1 MAQYL
6 ATYTNSWFRRRQQ
19 GNRLLKSNLFLLAV
33 LISFVLHTSFVLYS
47 TWWQVSDVSD
57 VEENVGQLFR
67 VEFRDLESEN
77 FISRPSQQQLQQER
91 QIALREQIEQ
101 LSELPDMPAEDE
113 LASNTPD
120 IFRQALPESY
130 SFDESDW
137 QERDQSAENL
147 ISSDLGQQTIEEFD
161 DLAGADVITDTVNT
175 DRISLQG
182 SGTQKRMMANLP
194 APPKRN
200 DPLISRSLSL
210 KLDSDLLPRV
220 PEMNAEQP
228 PIELPP
234 VTEILPA
241 PRPIRPDFQPM
252 VFREEEEAIQEIK
265 QQFVQLDDLLDV
277 QIFTYHHI
285 GGEGYFQVQIRPIAQ
300 DERLKVLPKDVVF
313 VLDAST
319 SIGGRRLSVIKE
331 EIRKI
336 LDRLRPEDRFN
347 IVGFK
352 QNINLFTPTLA
363 PVSEQSKKE
372 AWMFL
377 SPLEA
382 SGRTD
387 IYTSLQPLVR
397 LGTERAR
404 PLVMMMFSDGR
415 PTVGVVN
422 SRRIIND
429 LSRHLAPSTSIYCI
443 GTGDFIN
450 RYLLDMLAYRNRGKV
465 AFERSRSELPTVIQ
479 SVFNYIENPVLL
491 KVQVFFEG
499 VDNTE
504 VYPKRLADL
513 YMDGEL
519 SVWGRLEEG
528 TNRITLRLTGE
539 AFDERKEMIVQ
550 VPIPR
555 LDNATY
561 EVARQWAFHKA
572 YHLVGQM
579 VQEGENP
586 VLMQEIKN
594 LSRTYRIGSPYS
606 EETGLN

>member
-1 MAQYL
+1 
-6 ATYTNSWFRRRQQ
+6 
-19 GNRLLKSNLFLLAV
+19 
-33 LISFVLHTSFVLYS
+33 
-47 TWWQVSDVSD
+47 
-57 VEENVGQLFR
+57 
-67 VEFRDLESEN
+67 
-77 FISRPSQQQLQQER
+77 
-91 QIALREQIEQ
+91 
-101 LSELPDMPAEDE
+101 
-113 LASNTPD
+113 
-120 IFRQALPESY
+120 
-130 SFDESDW
+130 
-137 QERDQSAENL
+137 
-147 ISSDLGQQTIEEFD
+147 
-161 DLAGADVITDTVNT
+161 
-175 DRISLQG
+175 
-182 SGTQKRMMANLP
+182 
-194 APPKRN
+194 
-200 DPLISRSLSL
+200 
-210 KLDSDLLPRV
+210 
-220 PEMNAEQP
+220 
-228 PIELPP
+228 
-234 VTEILPA
+234 
-241 PRPIRPDFQPM
+241 
-252 VFREEEEAIQEIK
+252 
-265 QQFVQLDDLLDV
+265 
-277 QIFTYHHI
+277 
-285 GGEGYFQVQIRPIAQ
+285 
-300 DERLKVLPKDVVF
+300 
-313 VLDAST
+313 
-319 SIGGRRLSVIKE
+319 
-331 EIRKI
+331 
-336 LDRLRPEDRFN
+336 
-347 IVGFK
+347 
-352 QNINLFTPTLA
+352 
-363 PVSEQSKKE
+363 
-372 AWMFL
+372 MFL
-377 SPLEA
+377 SPLRLRA
-382 SGRTD
+382 GP
-387 IYTSLQPLVR
+387 IFTSLQPWSGWEQNV
-397 LGTERAR
+397 R

-594 LSRTYRIGSPYS
+594 LSRTYRIGSPIRRRR
-606 EETGLN
+606 G